1 MARHRYVKGKTV
13 ETVHGDINYFSES
26 NIVDNG
32 QFVNHTGKQNGIFY
46 TDENS
51 DITVNDLVV
60 DGYWSDSRNNKI
72 TKALLG
78 ETVRFHIET
87 KNVPNKINL
96 LIRVYEWNRINNIRL
111 GSIKSVTILNNT
123 GYFEFYLNK
132 KYWKKLLKNTG
143 EGYSSPR
150 KWDSKFSWKKPIK
163 FTICH
168 REENSIRSLSSRLS

>member
-1 MARHRYVKGKTV
+1 MARHKYVKGKTV

-123 GYFEFYLNK
+123 C
-132 KYWKKLLKNTG
+132 LLYTSDAAD
-143 EGYSSPR
+143 E
-150 KWDSKFSWKKPIK
+150 
-163 FTICH
+163 
-168 REENSIRSLSSRLS
+168 